1 MDLYNLDF
9 QTLLILCL
17 AFALG
22 GLVKGATG
30 AGSPVIAIPVLA
42 VFIDA
47 KLAVAL
53 MAIPN
58 LFSNLIQIHQYK
70 DTKKS
75 PKLAFNL
82 AVFGTLGC
90 LFGTI
95 FFVSTSTRTIELVVA
110 LVTIL
115 YVISSITGNSAKLSV
130 QIAKS
135 VAPAIGIVGGIVQG
149 TCGVSAPIALG
160 FLNSLQISRNEFIFT
175 ISCFFGAMAGIQII
189 SLLALNFVDWQLFL
203 IAIFSMVPLSLGMPL
218 GNHLT
223 KRLSKKS
230 FERLILFF
238 LIILSTNI
246 ILSP

>member
-70 DTKKS
+70 DTKKN

-90 LFGTI
+90 LFGTV

-115 YVISSITGNSAKLSV
+115 YVISSITGNSVKLSM

-135 VAPAIGIVGGIVQG
+135 VAPAIGIVGGSFKVPAEYQR
-149 TCGVSAPIALG
+149 P
-160 FLNSLQISRNEFIFT
+160 
-175 ISCFFGAMAGIQII
+175 
-189 SLLALNFVDWQLFL
+189 LLLD
-203 IAIFSMVPLSLGMPL
+203 S
-218 GNHLT
+218 
-223 KRLSKKS
+223 
-230 FERLILFF
+230 
-238 LIILSTNI
+238 
-246 ILSP
+246 

>member
-1 MDLYNLDF
+1 MLKTVTIQRVNINGSYNLDF

-70 DTKKS
+70 DTKKN
-75 PKLAFNL
+75 PKLTFNL

-90 LFGTI
+90 LFGTV

-115 YVISSITGNSAKLSV
+115 YVISSITGNSVKLSM

-135 VAPAIGIVGGIVQG
+135 VAPAIGIVGIVQG

-189 SLLALNFVDWQLFL
+189 SLLALNFVDWQLF
-203 IAIFSMVPLSLGMPL
+203 
-218 GNHLT
+218 
-223 KRLSKKS
+223 
-230 FERLILFF
+230 
-238 LIILSTNI
+238 
-246 ILSP
+246 